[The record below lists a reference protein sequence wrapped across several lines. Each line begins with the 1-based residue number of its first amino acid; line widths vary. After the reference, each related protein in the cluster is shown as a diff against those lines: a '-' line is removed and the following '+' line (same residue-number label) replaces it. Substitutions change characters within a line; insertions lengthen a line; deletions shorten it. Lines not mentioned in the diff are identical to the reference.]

1 MLPGSL
7 TFVILGMTNV
17 SVFAHLLFGYRQ
29 LLCGKF
35 VEVSFE
41 RWIIIKA

>member
-1 MLPGSL
+1 MFPGSL

-17 SVFAHLLFGYRQ
+17 TVFAHLLFDNRQ
-29 LLCGKF
+29 LLCGKL